1 MTFALAGD
9 ILYII
14 LEILGDQS
22 DYNSLYQCAIT
33 SRCFTEPALQVLYR
47 RRNSSPLSW
56 GKFISRRTC
65 MSLAGTDDVAEAA
78 IRKWAAMWRSITL
91 STLEHTY
98 LPYYS
103 YIRYLD
109 LEGLRE
115 LHRDLYVSGDK
126 GLFFTPEIDGHLAH
140 EYAMRGTRRLR
151 SSSMSIDENHA
162 VLTIGWA
169 IIKKSTSIRGV
180 YCRMQPSELAKFL
193 QQLPS
198 LQTLRVWSGDFPMGD
213 KIRNHC
219 PNLKQLTI
227 ESWGFKDA
235 DSEKFLNELQPNTL
249 ESFDLIC
256 YSGLGP
262 RMIRGLGSHWN
273 SLTELKLGYLGIT
286 ATEKLLSLTAPP
298 ALKVLVLTTSI
309 GVRSNEAS
317 SQMMPR
323 VAKWIRSCKAL
334 QRLELRRFMDDAL
347 LLAQI
352 LPETSLRL
360 SSLSLADYRIRN
372 ANLFHEAL
380 HHQQSLE
387 HLDLNGRGSDQ
398 PEHNEPLFQAISK
411 LNNLRELDLY
421 GVADGFTADDV
432 MALTPFL
439 PHLEKLLTG
448 GKYFRDDVWNAF
460 LRLPKLKN
468 LMILGR
474 SEFSAKGILDFINQ
488 LGPGNSGFSLSI
500 LDPTSDT
507 DIDDTTAHYIR
518 MF

>member
-22 DYNSLYQCAIT
+22 DYNSLYQCGIT

-56 GKFISRRTC
+56 GQFISRRTC

-115 LHRDLYVSGDK
+115 LRRELYISGEK
-126 GLFFTPEIDGHLAH
+126 G
-140 EYAMRGTRRLR
+140 
-151 SSSMSIDENHA
+151 
-162 VLTIGWA
+162 
-169 IIKKSTSIRGV
+169 
-180 YCRMQPSELAKFL
+180 
-193 QQLPS
+193 
-198 LQTLRVWSGDFPMGD
+198 
-213 KIRNHC
+213 
-219 PNLKQLTI
+219 
-227 ESWGFKDA
+227 GFKDA

-298 ALKVLVLTTSI
+298 ALKVL
-309 GVRSNEAS
+309 
-317 SQMMPR
+317 
-323 VAKWIRSCKAL
+323 
-334 QRLELRRFMDDAL
+334 LRRFMDDAL

-352 LPETSLRL
+352 LPEKSLRL
-360 SSLSLADYRIRN
+360 SSLSLADYSIQN
-372 ANLFHEAL
+372 ANLFHEAV
-380 HHQQSLE
+380 HHQQSLQ
-387 HLDLNGRGSDQ
+387 HLCLNGIGSDQ
-398 PEHNEPLFQAISK
+398 PEHNEPLGRFHRRRC
-411 LNNLRELDLY
+411 N
-421 GVADGFTADDV
+421 
-432 MALTPFL
+432 ALTPFL

-460 LRLPKLKN
+460 LRLPKLKY

-474 SEFSAKGILDFINQ
+474 SEFSAKGILDFIDQ

-507 DIDDTTAHYIR
+507 DIDYTTAHYIR
-518 MF
+518 DVLISKFDGRFDFPTVSEAESVNEMSE

>member
-22 DYNSLYQCAIT
+22 DYNSLYQCGIT

-56 GKFISRRTC
+56 GQFISRRTC

-115 LHRDLYVSGDK
+115 LRRELYISGEK
-126 GLFFTPEIDGHLAH
+126 GSFFTPEIDGHLTH

-151 SSSMSIDENHA
+151 SSSMSIDEDHA

-169 IIKKSTSIRGV
+169 IIKNSTSIRGI
-180 YCRMQPSELAKFL
+180 YCRVQPSELAKFL

-198 LQTLRVWSGDFPMGD
+198 LQTLRIWSGDFPTGD

-219 PNLKQLTI
+219 PNFKQLTI
-227 ESWGFKDA
+227 DSWGFKDA

-317 SQMMPR
+317 SQLMPR
-323 VAKWIRSCKAL
+323 
-334 QRLELRRFMDDAL
+334 LRRFMDDAL

-352 LPETSLRL
+352 LPEKSLRL
-360 SSLSLADYRIRN
+360 SSLSLADYSIQN
-372 ANLFHEAL
+372 ANLFHEAV
-380 HHQQSLE
+380 HHQQSLQ
-387 HLDLNGRGSDQ
+387 HLCLNGIGSDQ
-398 PEHNEPLFQAISK
+398 PEHNEPLGRFHRRRC
-411 LNNLRELDLY
+411 N
-421 GVADGFTADDV
+421 
-432 MALTPFL
+432 ALTPFL

-460 LRLPKLKN
+460 LRLPKLKY

-474 SEFSAKGILDFINQ
+474 SEFSAKGILDFIDQ

-507 DIDDTTAHYIR
+507 DIDYTTAHYIR
-518 MF
+518 DVLISKFDGRFDFPTVSEAESVNEMSE

>member
-1 MTFALAGD
+1 
-9 ILYII
+9 
-14 LEILGDQS
+14 
-22 DYNSLYQCAIT
+22 
-33 SRCFTEPALQVLYR
+33 
-47 RRNSSPLSW
+47 
-56 GKFISRRTC
+56 
-65 MSLAGTDDVAEAA
+65 
-78 IRKWAAMWRSITL
+78 
-91 STLEHTY
+91 
-98 LPYYS
+98 
-103 YIRYLD
+103 
-109 LEGLRE
+109 
-115 LHRDLYVSGDK
+115 
-126 GLFFTPEIDGHLAH
+126 
-140 EYAMRGTRRLR
+140 MRGTRRLR
-151 SSSMSIDENHA
+151 SSSMSIDEDHA

-169 IIKKSTSIRGV
+169 IIKKSTSIRGI

-198 LQTLRVWSGDFPMGD
+198 LQTLRIWSGDFPTGD

-227 ESWGFKDA
+227 DSWGFKDA

-352 LPETSLRL
+352 LPEKSLCL
-360 SSLSLADYRIRN
+360 SSLSLADYR
-372 ANLFHEAL
+372 
-380 HHQQSLE
+380 
-387 HLDLNGRGSDQ
+387 SDQ

-460 LRLPKLKN
+460 LRLPKLKY

-488 LGPGNSGFSLSI
+488 LGPGNSGFSLPI

-507 DIDDTTAHYIR
+507 DIDYTTAHYIR
-518 MF
+518 DVLISKFDGRFDFSTVSEAESVNEMSE

>member
-33 SRCFTEPALQVLYR
+33 SRCFTEPALQVLR
-47 RRNSSPLSW
+47 LNSSPLSW
-56 GKFISRRTC
+56 GQFIARWTC

-91 STLEHTY
+91 STLDHTY

-109 LEGLRE
+109 LQGLRE
-115 LHRDLYVSGDK
+115 LRRELYISGEK
-126 GLFFTPEIDGHLAH
+126 GSFF
-140 EYAMRGTRRLR
+140 TRRL
-151 SSSMSIDENHA
+151 M
-162 VLTIGWA
+162 A
-169 IIKKSTSIRGV
+169 IWLM
-180 YCRMQPSELAKFL
+180 MQPSELAKFL

-198 LQTLRVWSGDFPMGD
+198 LQTLRIWSGDFPTGD

-227 ESWGFKDA
+227 DSWGFKDA
-235 DSEKFLNELQPNTL
+235 GSEKFLNELQPNTL

-262 RMIRGLGSHWN
+262 Q
-273 SLTELKLGYLGIT
+273 LKLGYLGIT

-352 LPETSLRL
+352 LPEKNLRL
-360 SSLSLADYRIRN
+360 SSLSLADYSIQN

-380 HHQQSLE
+380 HHQQSLQ
-387 HLDLNGRGSDQ
+387 HLCLNGIGSDQ
-398 PEHNEPLFQAISK
+398 PEHNEPLFHAISK
-411 LNNLRELDLY
+411 LNYLRELCLY

-460 LRLPKLKN
+460 LRLPKLKY

-507 DIDDTTAHYIR
+507 DIDYTTAHYIR
-518 MF
+518 DVLISKFDGRFDFSTVSEAESVNEMSE